1 MRTFLTKER
10 DAGFALKGND
20 IVSVF
25 KHPKAPYRNV
35 TRSMLDLAKQNGGR
49 RLDAFDTV
57 LPHIYAQNGFRAVA
71 RLPWNED
78 YKPEGWKHDTFKA
91 HNGGR
96 PDVVFMAHDP
106 QAGAYQPTDGPH
118 VADYDAGTAAQHAA
132 LAHVQARGNVP
143 AAPGPEAYGSGQLI
157 RMANPLTIH
166 HGTPHQFP
174 PTRANPLGEFNLSK
188 MGTGE
193 GAQAYG
199 KGIYQA
205 GNERVAQGYRDD
217 LSGGVKYQGARAPFS
232 RDDPHARAAH
242 DVAEYMETNKLT
254 PEQAIAE
261 VEREHKELAAY
272 EGMPA
277 PGLSATH
284 QEASR
289 RRQQFHLGVHMAAQT
304 LKPEHFTSDPGH
316 LYEAELHIHPDHML
330 DWDKPLHQHSQYVQ
344 ERLRPHVERAM
355 ELGHMTGMHPLTA
368 SGEEV
373 HSAMQSLSPEF
384 EAGGSGK
391 AGAAKALLDA
401 GIPGIKYLDA
411 DSRRP
416 ARDLAQAEA
425 MLNELHTQGADA
437 FRLGKQQEYVDHLRS
452 QVSHNYVVFDPRTIN
467 IVKRNGLPAMVDA
480 GADALRDHK
489 VGTP

>member
-57 LPHIYAQNGFRAVA
+57 LPHIYGQNGFRAVA
-71 RLPWNED
+71 RLPWNEE
-78 YKPEGWKHDTFKA
+78 YKPEGWQHDTFKA
-91 HNGGR
+91 HNNGR

-132 LAHVQARGNVP
+132 LAHVQARGNMP

-174 PTRANPLGEFNLSK
+174 PTAVNPLGEFNLSK

-261 VEREHKELAAY
+261 VEREHKERVADLSYVPRAGISTVAA
-272 EGMPA
+272 
-277 PGLSATH
+277 
-284 QEASR
+284 EANR
-289 RRQQFHLGVHMAAQT
+289 RRAQFHLGVQAAAQR

-316 LYEAELHIHPDHML
+316 LYESELHIHPDHML
-330 DWDKPLHQHSQYVQ
+330 DWDKPLHQHSQYVRD
-344 ERLRPHVERAM
+344 RLGNHEDLKGF
-355 ELGHMTGMHPLTA
+355 ESLGHRMN
-368 SGEEV
+368 GEFV
-373 HSAMQSLSPEF
+373 HGVL
-384 EAGGSGK
+384 
-391 AGAAKALLDA
+391 AGASPGQRDQATAARKLLDA
-401 GIPGIKYLDA
+401 GIPGIRYLDRQ
-411 DSRRP
+411 SRS
-416 ARDLAQAEA
+416 AG
-425 MLNELHTQGADA
+425 QGT
-437 FRLGKQQEYVDHLRS
+437 S
-452 QVSHNYVVFDPRTIN
+452 NYVIFDPRTIN
-467 IVKRNGLPAMVDA
+467 IVKRNGLPAMIDA

-489 VGTP
+489 AAVT

>member
-1 MRTFLTKER
+1 
-10 DAGFALKGND
+10 
-20 IVSVF
+20 
-25 KHPKAPYRNV
+25 
-35 TRSMLDLAKQNGGR
+35 
-49 RLDAFDTV
+49 
-57 LPHIYAQNGFRAVA
+57 LPHIYGQNGFRAVA
-71 RLPWNED
+71 RIPWSEEH
-78 YKPEGWKHDTFKA
+78 KPEGWNHDTFKA

-157 RMANPLTIH
+157 RMAQPLTVH
-166 HGTPHQFP
+166 HGTPHEFA
-174 PTRANPLGEFNLSK
+174 PTRVNPLGEFNLSK

-205 GNERVAQGYRDD
+205 GNEKVAQGYRDE
-217 LSGGVKYQGARAPFS
+217 LSGGATYQGARAPFS

-277 PGLSATH
+277 PGLSATY

-330 DWDKPLHQHSQYVQ
+330 DWDKPLHQHSQYVRD
-344 ERLRPHVERAM
+344 RLANHEDLKGF
-355 ELGHMTGMHPLTA
+355 EGLGHRMN
-368 SGEEV
+368 GEFV
-373 HSAMQSLSPEF
+373 HGVL
-384 EAGGSGK
+384 
-391 AGAAKALLDA
+391 AGASPGQRDQAAAAKTLLDA

-425 MLNELHTQGADA
+425 KLNELHTQGADA

-467 IVKRNGLPAMVDA
+467 IVKRNGLPAMIDA

>member
-57 LPHIYAQNGFRAVA
+57 LPHIYGQNGFRAVA
-71 RLPWNED
+71 RLPWNEE
-78 YKPEGWKHDTFKA
+78 YKPEGWQHDTFKA
-91 HNGGR
+91 HNNGR

-132 LAHVQARGNVP
+132 LAHVQARGNMP

-174 PTRANPLGEFNLSK
+174 PTAVNPLGEFNLSK

-217 LSGGVKYQGARAPFS
+217 LAKGVTYKGETPRYS
-232 RDDPHARAAH
+232 SHDPHALAVH
-242 DVAEYMETNKLT
+242 QVAEYMHDLKLT
-254 PEQAIAE
+254 PAQAIQKVSAE
-261 VEREHKELAAY
+261 YKDAAASLSPFTRDLT
-272 EGMPA
+272 PA
-277 PGLSATH
+277 SATH
-284 QEASR
+284 TEAIR
-289 RRQQFHLGVHMAAQT
+289 RRQQLHLGTHMAAEK
-304 LKPEHFTSDPGH
+304 LKPEDFVHDQGH
-316 LYEAELHIHPDHML
+316 LYEAELHIHPDHLL

-368 SGEEV
+368 TGEEV

-391 AGAAKALLDA
+391 AGAAKSLLEA
-401 GIPGIKYLDA
+401 GIPGIRYLDRQ
-411 DSRRP
+411 SRS
-416 ARDLAQAEA
+416 AG
-425 MLNELHTQGADA
+425 QGT
-437 FRLGKQQEYVDHLRS
+437 S
-452 QVSHNYVVFDPRTIN
+452 NYVIFDPRTIN
-467 IVKRNGLPAMVDA
+467 IVKRNGLPAMIDA

-489 VGTP
+489 AST

>member
-57 LPHIYAQNGFRAVA
+57 LPHIYGQNGFRAVA
-71 RLPWNED
+71 RLPWNEE
-78 YKPEGWKHDTFKA
+78 YKPEGWQHDTFKA
-91 HNGGR
+91 HNNGR

-132 LAHVQARGNVP
+132 LAHVQARGNMP

-174 PTRANPLGEFNLSK
+174 PTAVNPLGEFNLSK

-261 VEREHKELAAY
+261 VEREHKERVADLSYVPRAGISTVAA
-272 EGMPA
+272 
-277 PGLSATH
+277 
-284 QEASR
+284 EANR
-289 RRQQFHLGVHMAAQT
+289 RRAQFHLGVQAAAQR
-304 LKPEHFTSDPGH
+304 LKPEHFTSDSGH
-316 LYEAELHIHPDHML
+316 LYESELHIHPDHML

-368 SGEEV
+368 TGEEV

-391 AGAAKALLDA
+391 AGAAKSLLET
-401 GIPGIKYLDA
+401 GIPGIRYLDRQ
-411 DSRRP
+411 SRS
-416 ARDLAQAEA
+416 AG
-425 MLNELHTQGADA
+425 QGT
-437 FRLGKQQEYVDHLRS
+437 S
-452 QVSHNYVVFDPRTIN
+452 NYVIFDPRTIN
-467 IVKRNGLPAMVDA
+467 IVKRNGLPAMIDA

-489 VGTP
+489 AST